1 MSRWAHCPGL
11 RLFMTV
17 PKTGQYDRCRRQLG
31 RLTVWEVLQYLV
43 AALDARL
50 RSRILRLK
58 LQEIG
63 QIAC

>member
-1 MSRWAHCPGL
+1 
-11 RLFMTV
+11 MTV